1 MTALTKKASPLQR
14 KASAVFNMQPD
25 NIDYSPYTPLNF
37 ESLDERANALVDHLE
52 SRYEELAYIL
62 LEYESYE
69 VVVDEINRTFDL
81 LRHLKENV
89 AYFKLRVGSVA
100 SFLPRNQPLYALSC
114 FVLVPSMM
122 ASEVH
127 FRIPQSMTHFFP
139 KLLALLEVNKRF
151 PNVKI
156 SIKQRQEFLK
166 ERSALRVN
174 HETKETL
181 PVTDVVIFTGTPTHA
196 DQLRNVF
203 DQRTLFITNGS
214 GHNPII
220 VSKDADIEQAV
231 EASIKL
237 KLYNQGQDC
246 ASPNAILV
254 HKDVYIEFMRVL
266 RDEIR
271 TVRVGDYRDRKCRV
285 GPISNPKDL
294 VRIQDILIENR
305 EWLDP
310 TTPGII
316 RAYDAILEP
325 TIITKPLR
333 AGANFD
339 ELFAPALIIQKY
351 EQDSDLNN
359 YFEDPRYALNAMY
372 ITVYGTSK
380 YVTNFIGKSIGG
392 RVLHDKTSFLHNT
405 HLHVYGKERGTQP
418 YGGNGYGASSISI
431 NGIII
436 PKATLPQRDIFEW
449 VAKPLLKKG
458 QIEKQI
464 KLLNRLNDFV
474 YKDVQKLMRLKNQDN
489 DESEDITINENVYID
504 LEGITLDK
512 LRYKK
517 LDPERLHTLLDIPNA
532 TYITKMDLEEVEL
545 IRNLKKLID
554 TSRNLPLD
562 EFSTKLYALSA
573 DSSASKA
580 VNRRRQFKF
589 FQIVYQLLLGKDS
602 GPRLAQFIL
611 EVDSTQ
617 AYKLLDV

>member
-1 MTALTKKASPLQR
+1 MTERMKKASPVKSKGAA
-14 KASAVFNMQPD
+14 KAEPKSVTTDFTP
-25 NIDYSPYTPLNF
+25 YSPLNF
-37 ESLDERANALVDHLE
+37 ADIDKHANDLVDHME
-52 SRYEELAYIL
+52 SHYEELAHIL

-69 VVVDEINRTFDL
+69 VVMDEINRTFDL
-81 LRHLKENV
+81 LRHLKENE
-89 AYFKLRVGSVA
+89 AYFKLRVGSVT

-114 FVLVPSMM
+114 FVLVPSLM

-156 SIKQRQEFLK
+156 SIKQRVEFLI
-166 ERSALRVN
+166 ERSALIVN
-174 HETKETL
+174 PATKETL
-181 PVTDVVIFTGTPTHA
+181 PVTDVVIFTGTSTHA

-214 GHNPII
+214 GHNPIV
-220 VSKDADIEQAV
+220 VSKDADIDKAV
-231 EASIKL
+231 DASLKL

-246 ASPNAILV
+246 ASPNSILV
-254 HKDVYIEFMRVL
+254 HADIFTDFMRIL

-271 TVRVGDYRDRKCRV
+271 TVRVGDDRDRKCRV

-310 TTPGII
+310 TTPGVI

-333 AGANFD
+333 VGANFD

-351 EQDSDLNN
+351 DDDSDLSL
-359 YFEDPRYALNAMY
+359 YFEDARYALNAMY

-380 YVTNFIGKSIGG
+380 YVNSFIGKKVGG
-392 RVLHDKTSFLHNT
+392 RVLHEKTSFLQNE
-405 HLHVYGKERGTQP
+405 HLHMFGKERGTQP

-431 NGIII
+431 NGIIT

-449 VAKPLLKKG
+449 VAKPLLKKSALDKRKAT
-458 QIEKQI
+458 IETLTEI
-464 KLLNRLNDFV
+464 N
-474 YKDVQKLMRLKNQDN
+474 YKDVQKLMRLKNQ
-489 DESEDITINENVYID
+489 EGEDAEGITVNENVYLD
-504 LEGITLDK
+504 LEGITEGES
-512 LRYKK
+512 RYTK
-517 LDPERLHTLLDIPNA
+517 LDPDRLYSLLNTPNTA
-532 TYITKMDLEEVEL
+532 FITKMSLEELEL
-545 IRNLKKLID
+545 VRSLKKLME
-554 TSRNLPLD
+554 TSRSLPLE

-573 DSSASKA
+573 DPNASKS
-580 VNRRRQFKF
+580 VNRKKQFKF
-589 FQIVYQLLLGKDS
+589 FQIIYQLLLGQDS

-611 EVDSTQ
+611 EVDPAH
-617 AYKLLDV
+617 AYTLLDV